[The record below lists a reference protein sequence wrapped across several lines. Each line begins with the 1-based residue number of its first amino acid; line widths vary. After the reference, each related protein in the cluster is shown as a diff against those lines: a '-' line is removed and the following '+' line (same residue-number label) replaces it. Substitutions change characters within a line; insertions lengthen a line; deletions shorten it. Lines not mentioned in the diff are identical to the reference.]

1 MSDNI
6 NTELIDDLDDNPDF
20 DDQLTE
26 AARFA
31 ADLEQKIKEESPE
44 MLNIET
50 PTFTAPKSK
59 KKKETKND
67 IMDKIMKLQAT
78 LDVDQRPLSH
88 FKIKTKAE
96 CEEHL
101 AWLTNQALNKVNGT
115 DDAMK
120 FQTDATADLD
130 AAHEEPESS
139 PIPHKGKFSKDWGA
153 KGLYQFNK
161 IVCKVIELGS
171 ANFKEKLQ
179 TDLVGLSD
187 DVDANKDEMIEIMAE
202 IYAEHGESI
211 GYYLT
216 PLNRYALLMTTL
228 GANRAVL
235 NRERVEKELEKK
247 HMNS

>member
-1 MSDNI
+1 MSETQDNI
-6 NTELIDDLDDNPDF
+6 NTELIDDLDNF
-20 DDQLTE
+20 DDQISE
-26 AARFA
+26 AEKFA

-50 PTFTAPKSK
+50 PTFTPPKSK

-101 AWLTNQALNKVNGT
+101 AWLTNQALNQVNGT
-115 DDAMK
+115 DDKMK
-120 FQTDATADLD
+120 FQTEATAELD
-130 AAHEEPESS
+130 TEYTGPL
-139 PIPHKGKFSKDWGA
+139 PNKGKFSKDWGA

-179 TDLVGLSD
+179 TDLVGLCD
-187 DVDANKDEMIEIMAE
+187 DVDANKDELIEIMAE
-202 IYAEHGESI
+202 IYAEHGDSI
-211 GYYLT
+211 GQYLT

-228 GANRAVL
+228 GANRAVI
-235 NRERVEKELEKK
+235 NRERVEQELEKK
-247 HMNS
+247 HMRS